1 MVKHSLAKLNDS
13 PFVKK
18 PFGGLNA
25 DVLRLTAMA
34 FMLLDHTRVIAPEGN
49 AWMNYVGRLAFPIFA
64 FQISEGFIHTSDFKK
79 YLLRLL
85 GFAVISEIPFNV
97 FCSSQWLFPQYQN
110 VLFTF
115 ALSLIALWLVD
126 RAKKE
131 PTLPKTA
138 GADIGVAVIVFL
150 AELLKVDYGGAGIV
164 IVVAFYLFRGFP
176 FAFLLQLATMF
187 TVFVFFYPGR
197 TVFFKIQDFIFS
209 IPVQSFS
216 LFSLLP
222 IWLYNGKKGRAG
234 VLLKYASYGFYPIH
248 IAVLCIVR
256 YVLRNII

>member
-1 MVKHSLAKLNDS
+1 MKRSLAKLNNS

-18 PFGGLNA
+18 PFGGINA
-25 DVLRLTAMA
+25 DVLRLMAIA
-34 FMLLDHTRVIAPEGN
+34 FMISDHMRAAVSDGN
-49 AWMNYVGRLAFPIFA
+49 MWMNYVGRLAFPIFA

-97 FCSSQWLFPQYQN
+97 FCSSEWLFPQYQN

-115 ALSLIALWLVD
+115 VLSLIALRLIDWV
-126 RAKKE
+126 KKE

-138 GADIGVAVIVFL
+138 GAGIGVTAIVFL

-164 IVVAFYLFRGFP
+164 TVVAFYLFRGFP
-176 FAFLLQLATMF
+176 FAFLLQFATMF
-187 TVFVFFYPGR
+187 SVFVFFYPGR
-197 TVFFKIQDFIFS
+197 PVLFKIQDFVFS

-216 LFSLLP
+216 LLSLLP
-222 IWLYNGKKGRAG
+222 IWLYNGKKGRG
-234 VLLKYASYGFYPIH
+234 GRLLKYASYGFYPLH
-248 IAVLCIVR
+248 IAILCVIR
-256 YVLRNII
+256 YVLKNVV